1 MAKRGKNKIEIFNRS
16 RERMNGGMKMD
27 KGQNRKK
34 IGHNR
39 PKFFFFKLKKFQ
51 N

>member
-16 RERMNGGMKMD
+16 RETMSGGMKIMD

-34 IGHNR
+34 LDRIEQKN
-39 PKFFFFKLKKFQ
+39 F
-51 N
+51 

>member
-16 RERMNGGMKMD
+16 RETMNGGMKMD
-27 KGQNRKK
+27 KGQIEKNKLG
-34 IGHNR
+34 IIDQN
-39 PKFFFFKLKKFQ
+39 FFKKLKKLQ